1 MPRPPRC
8 DLPGRWFHLFN
19 RGIARRTVF
28 ETRADVR
35 YFLAC
40 LAQAARRGEIEVHAY
55 CILTTHFHLLVRSP
69 TGDLAVAMDRVLN
82 AYVRYFN
89 RTRRRDGSLFRG
101 RYGARPVDSLRYRR
115 TLLRYIDR
123 NAVQA
128 RLARLPWD
136 FPYGSA
142 WYYTRPRRPRWL
154 TTTWVDAV
162 LREGGHV
169 EPWRG
174 YVAVFGAVWTS
185 SELALVEAR
194 MRAPLGREEALD
206 HLIDAAPPAVLA
218 WMRRKATLADG
229 QVPALPCLDARTV
242 LSHVDVQRQASPA
255 WTYVTPK
262 GQRRDAWPLAVAYLL
277 RHLASLEWK
286 RVGETIGTSGEM
298 AGRRARQAQALLLS
312 DPGFGERLSAVAH
325 GALGGV
331 YGGGAGGDG
340 DAAAGRRGR

>member
-8 DLPGRWFHLFN
+8 DRPGRWFHLFN
-19 RGIARRTVF
+19 RGISRRTVF

-40 LAQAARRGEIEVHAY
+40 LARAVRRGEIEIHAY
-55 CILTTHFHLLVRSP
+55 CVMTTHFHLLVRSP
-69 TGDLAVAMDRVLN
+69 TGEIAVAMDRVLN

-142 WYYTRPRRPRWL
+142 WHYVRPGRPRWL
-154 TTTWVDAV
+154 NTTWVDSILAQ
-162 LREGGHV
+162 RGHE

-174 YVAVFGAVWTS
+174 YASVFGLAWTRC
-185 SELALVEAR
+185 EAALVQGR
-194 MRAPLGREEALD
+194 MHAPLGREEALD
-206 HLIDAAPPAVLA
+206 DLIDAAPPAVLA
-218 WMRRKATLADG
+218 WMRRKTKLADG
-229 QVPALPCLDARTV
+229 QAPALPCLDVATVMSVLASEQQARPTW
-242 LSHVDVQRQASPA
+242 S
-255 WTYVTPK
+255 YETPK
-262 GQRRDAWPLAVAYLL
+262 GQRRDAWPLALAYLL
-277 RHLASLEWK
+277 RHLAALEWET
-286 RVGETIGTSGEM
+286 VGQRLGTSREM
-298 AGRRARQAQALLLS
+298 AARRVRQAQALLLGE
-312 DPGFGERLSAVAH
+312 PAFGERLSEVARRALARAH
-325 GALGGV
+325 GV
-331 YGGGAGGDG
+331 ERGGGCGGSG
-340 DAAAGRRGR
+340 QG